1 MTMMTSAFSAT
12 TTSLPEVDSW
22 QHVEENIQAAF
33 LQSCA
38 VWALTKPSS
47 ETSCQEVERQLL
59 ETITLMSQ
67 PFSALIKKAI
77 AGKPILQIPQT
88 YICVHVCVVLYRHTH
103 VTSS

>member
-33 LQSCA
+33 LQSCP

-47 ETSCQEVERQLL
+47 
-59 ETITLMSQ
+59 
-67 PFSALIKKAI
+67 
-77 AGKPILQIPQT
+77 
-88 YICVHVCVVLYRHTH
+88 
-103 VTSS
+103 